1 MVQTGIF
8 WIYWKIW
15 SLVFSQF
22 GLWWTLMFL
31 PYSCTDSIIRFLI
44 YVPKCSWTIR
54 LHVFNFNYASR
65 KKWWNEFYYVDTN
78 SRKVKIGYNFF
89 FFLAGH
95 DQKRVTQKLAISQEV
110 IGRINHLSVWWC
122 KFREAKFLR
131 GMFEN
136 RCGLFGCGTRKSA
149 VSQEWID

>member
-1 MVQTGIF
+1 MAYCLKPIWICACRSWFFWKTLLPQNWEIGSKMVQTGIF

-89 FFLAGH
+89 FFGWAWPKKGH
-95 DQKRVTQKLAISQEV
+95 SEIGHIS
-110 IGRINHLSVWWC
+110 RSNW
-122 KFREAKFLR
+122 
-131 GMFEN
+131 
-136 RCGLFGCGTRKSA
+136 
-149 VSQEWID
+149 